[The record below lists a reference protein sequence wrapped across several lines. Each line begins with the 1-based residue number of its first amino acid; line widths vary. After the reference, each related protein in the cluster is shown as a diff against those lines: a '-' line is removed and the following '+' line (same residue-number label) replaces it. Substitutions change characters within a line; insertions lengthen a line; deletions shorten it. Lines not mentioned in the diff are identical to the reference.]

1 MQKHSNKRA
10 SKKNRQRRHLEDSQ
24 ILGLAEKICTC
35 DPDLAGALLLL
46 VAEIEDA
53 AQSGEVMD
61 VERLTIP
68 IKQVAFTYSGDDA
81 MSAQIAL
88 LRSEVPA

>member
-1 MQKHSNKRA
+1 MR
-10 SKKNRQRRHLEDSQ
+10 KKNTKKNGRRRHLEDSQ
-24 ILGLAEKICTC
+24 ILGLVEKICSC
-35 DPDLAGALLLL
+35 DQELAEALLLL
-46 VAEIEDA
+46 MAEIEDA

-68 IKQVAFTYSGDDA
+68 IKQVAFSYVGDDA

>member
-1 MQKHSNKRA
+1 M
-10 SKKNRQRRHLEDSQ
+10 
-24 ILGLAEKICTC
+24 
-35 DPDLAGALLLL
+35 
-46 VAEIEDA
+46 AEIEDA

-68 IKQVAFTYSGDDA
+68 IKQVAFSYVGDDA